1 MSDSHITRY
10 DVMPIPPIEAHTE
23 WFEAGVLRIGVEY
36 RLLTDAI
43 AVTTPVDAAS
53 GDVSSKNMHFDDCG
67 VALHVCGENDGVM
80 REWLR
85 FDCFAEDPHYHYV
98 SWDVPA
104 NEVLPLAPRAAGA
117 RGAWRLPRGPPRRPP
132 RRPRAAPTQLAAR
145 VDSGAL
151 EAALPRIAEAA
162 YRVRYHHDDDQ
173 TLAGALAGDGS

>member
-67 VALHVCGENDGVM
+67 VALHVGGENDGVM

-104 NEVLPLAPRAAGA
+104 NEVLHLDPIADGDPLAWTLERVRTRLPQMLLRAGA
-117 RGAWRLPRGPPRRPP
+117 
-132 RRPRAAPTQLAAR
+132 TQLAAR

-162 YRVRYHHDDDQ
+162 YRVRYHHDDDK